1 MKSKNLGIAK
11 YTKQK
16 KFTIKRNIVVD
27 FANATSEKLTDV
39 LMTLNAEIKQIKSG
53 CYVQIQ

>member
-1 MKSKNLGIAK
+1 MKNKNLDIAK

-27 FANATSEKLTDV
+27 FANATSEKLNDV
-39 LMTLNAEIKQIKSG
+39 LMTLNAEINR
-53 CYVQIQ
+53 